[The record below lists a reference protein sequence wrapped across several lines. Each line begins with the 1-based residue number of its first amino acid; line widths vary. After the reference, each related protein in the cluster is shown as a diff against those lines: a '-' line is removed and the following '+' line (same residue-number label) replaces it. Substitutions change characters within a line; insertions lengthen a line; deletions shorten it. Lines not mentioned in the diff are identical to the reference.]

1 MIGSHSSYTRL
12 IVKTLT
18 YRAISILA
26 DIIVVYA
33 LTRDAGL
40 AFAFGMLMVV
50 ISTIIYFIHERAWAG
65 IMWGK
70 NGFG

>member
-1 MIGSHSSYTRL
+1 M

-18 YRAISILA
+18 YRVISILA
-26 DIIVVYA
+26 DIAVVYA

-40 AFAFGMLMVV
+40 ALAFGTLMVV
-50 ISTIIYFIHERAWAG
+50 ISTIIYFVHERVWAG
-65 IMWGK
+65 ILWGK

>member
-1 MIGSHSSYTRL
+1 MISSHSSYTRL
-12 IVKTLT
+12 IVKTIT

-40 AFAFGMLMVV
+40 ALAFGTLMVV
-50 ISTIIYFIHERAWAG
+50 ISTIIYFAHERVWAG
-65 IMWGK
+65 ITWGK